1 MNTKQITRKYA
12 ARRLKRSLTVW
23 FNAFVAVAAT
33 LLAVA
38 ETQFGLLK
46 PYLGEKTW
54 GLALFI
60 VIMVNTALR
69 MRTEIKHLRE
79 MLD

>member
-1 MNTKQITRKYA
+1 MNTKQLTRKYA
-12 ARRLKRSLTVW
+12 ARRLKRSMTVW
-23 FNAFVAVAAT
+23 FNAAVAVVAS

-38 ETQFGLLK
+38 ETQFALLK

-60 VIMVNTALR
+60 VVMVNAALR
-69 MRTEIKHLRE
+69 LRTEIKHLRE